1 MPAGEFKI
9 WALDHHRLCVEFS
22 VAAEHKGE
30 AGRTANAGDGHG
42 MATIATGFI
51 GDLARLSG
59 WNESKT
65 TGSRHNPDQIK

>member
-1 MPAGEFKI
+1 M
-9 WALDHHRLCVEFS
+9 
-22 VAAEHKGE
+22 
-30 AGRTANAGDGHG
+30 ANAGDGHG